1 MSGATYSQLAFALL
15 NLARVVAY
23 VPQVVRICTDPNG
36 ARAVSPTTWGLFTA
50 ANVATV
56 SYALAG
62 PADIVV
68 AGVFTLNA
76 LGCFSVTS
84 LTIWKRFAYRATATE
99 PSDSSVTGRNDAAQ
113 SGAGPA
119 SARGVSLETCRAADQ
134 RKKSVHD

>member
-1 MSGATYSQLAFALL
+1 LAFALL

-23 VPQVVRICTDPNG
+23 VPQVVRICNDPNG
-36 ARAVSPTTWGLFTA
+36 ARAVSPTTWALFTA

-62 PADIVV
+62 PVDIVV

-84 LTIWKRFAYRATATE
+84 LAIWKRFAHSATATE
-99 PSDSSVTGRNDAAQ
+99 PGDSRVAVLTDASR
-113 SGAGPA
+113 SGARQRTQPEPNGPA
-119 SARGVSLETCRAADQ
+119 CAGPHFGSTP
-134 RKKSVHD
+134 